1 MNTNNEQESRILN
14 NHQEAD
20 NAIHSL
26 KGILLGMTIDGEI
39 NEHEI
44 GELRQWAS
52 EHKNLINKNPFR
64 EFIISI
70 EEMAQHNLPS
80 KEAIEDLYWLTKKY
94 EGDNYYFN
102 SLTSDLKILQGVC
115 HGILSDGKIN
125 DREIV
130 ELNKWLDYHE
140 HLSTYYP
147 YDEIKS
153 LLVNVLSDG
162 KIVEEEK
169 KTLKAYFNQFI
180 KLRDTTTTNQI
191 QDEISEVKIS
201 GLCTSNPV
209 VSFQGK
215 IFCITGV
222 LKSGNRADI
231 EGNIKTLGGQI
242 VDTITKN
249 TDYLIIGDNGN
260 PAWAYSCYGRKVEEA
275 VLLRKE
281 GHTIMLIHEFDFVDI
296 LDDAD

>member
-1 MNTNNEQESRILN
+1 MNTNNQDYRILN
-14 NHQEAD
+14 NRQEAD

-80 KEAIEDLYWLTKKY
+80 KEALEDLYWLTQKY

-102 SLTSDLKILQGVC
+102 SLTSDLKILQGIC

-180 KLRDTTTTNQI
+180 KLHDTTTTNQI
-191 QDEISEVKIS
+191 RDEISEVKIS
-201 GLCTSNPV
+201 GLCTSNPI
-209 VSFQGK
+209 VSFHGK
-215 IFCITGV
+215 TFCITGV

-231 EGNIKTLGGQI
+231 ENDIKTLGGQI
-242 VDTITKN
+242 VDSITKN

-281 GHTIMLIHEFDFVDI
+281 GHNIMLIHEFDFVDI
-296 LDDAD
+296 LDDVD

>member
-1 MNTNNEQESRILN
+1 MNTNNQDYRILN
-14 NHQEAD
+14 NRQEAD

-80 KEAIEDLYWLTKKY
+80 KEALEDLYWLTQKY

-102 SLTSDLKILQGVC
+102 SLTSDLKILQGIC

-180 KLRDTTTTNQI
+180 KLHDTTTTNQI
-191 QDEISEVKIS
+191 RDEISEVKIS
-201 GLCTSNPV
+201 GLCTSNPI
-209 VSFQGK
+209 VSFHGK
-215 IFCITGV
+215 TFCITGV

-231 EGNIKTLGGQI
+231 ENDIKTLGGQI
-242 VDTITKN
+242 VDSITKN

-275 VLLRKE
+275 VLL
-281 GHTIMLIHEFDFVDI
+281 
-296 LDDAD
+296 